1 MARFTLLWTLAGA
14 VALAS
19 CQDIIEVELPEGE
32 TRLIVNGRVTDRDSA
47 RVDVTW
53 SVPYLNTNPNEPV
66 TNALVV
72 VFEDGLAVDTLPH
85 VANGRYQS
93 DFQGELGRSYRVAV
107 TVPEREGYPSGTWIS
122 AAESLNR
129 CNDAD
134 SIYSQYLP
142 RAPFQQEGRY
152 VFLHWSEAP
161 GKGDHYRV
169 RIFRNDT
176 LQNQTFDLTVFND
189 DFNDGFVFPTPPSIP
204 AIQIA
209 GPDSVGVR
217 YKVELGSIS
226 MGLFGYLNLLREQ
239 TLQVG
244 GLFDPPPAPIIG
256 NIHREGDENDY
267 ALGYFYASAI
277 RTAEVTIS
285 Q

>member
-1 MARFTLLWTLAGA
+1 M
-14 VALAS
+14 
-19 CQDIIEVELPEGE
+19 
-32 TRLIVNGRVTDRDSA
+32 TDRDSA
-47 RVDVTW
+47 RVDVKW
-53 SVPYLNTNPNEPV
+53 SVPYLNTDPNEPV

-72 VFEDGLAVDTLPH
+72 LIEDGVAVDTLTH
-85 VANGRYQS
+85 RSNGRYLS
-93 DFQGELGRSYRVAV
+93 DFQGEVGRSYRVAV
-107 TVPEREGYPSGTWIS
+107 TVPEREGYPSGTWTS
-122 AAESLNR
+122 ATEALNR

-152 VFLHWSEAP
+152 VFIHWSEAP
-161 GKGDHYRV
+161 GRGDHYRV
-169 RIFRNDT
+169 RVFRNDT

-204 AIQIA
+204 PIQIA
-209 GPDSVGVR
+209 GPDSVGVK

-226 MGLFGYLNLLREQ
+226 MGLFSYLNLLREQ

-244 GLFDPPPAPIIG
+244 GLFDPPPAPIVG
-256 NIHREGDENDY
+256 NIYREGNENEY

>member
-1 MARFTLLWTLAGA
+1 MRRLAFFTAA
-14 VALAS
+14 SAIALTS

-32 TRLIVNGRVTDRDSA
+32 TRLIVNGRVADGDSA
-47 RVDVTW
+47 RVDVKW
-53 SVPYLNTNPNEPV
+53 SVPYLNTDPNEPV

-72 VFEDGLAVDTLPH
+72 LLEDEVAVDTLIH
-85 VANGRYQS
+85 RSNGRYLS
-93 DFQGELGRSYRVAV
+93 NFQGEVGRSYRVVV
-107 TVPEREGYPSGTWIS
+107 TVPEREGYPSGTWTS
-122 AAESLNR
+122 ATEALNR

-152 VFLHWSEAP
+152 VFIHWSEAP
-161 GKGDHYRV
+161 GRGDHYRV

-204 AIQIA
+204 PIQIA
-209 GPDSVGVR
+209 GPDSVGVK

-226 MGLFGYLNLLREQ
+226 MGLFSYLNLLREQ

-244 GLFDPPPAPIIG
+244 GLFDPPPAPIVG
-256 NIHREGDENDY
+256 NIYREGNENEY

>member
-1 MARFTLLWTLAGA
+1 MMRRFALLFAAA
-14 VALAS
+14 VALSA
-19 CQDIIEVELPEGE
+19 CQDIITVDLPDGE

-47 RVDVTW
+47 RVDVKW
-53 SVPYLNTNPNEPV
+53 SVPYLNTDPNVPV
-66 TNALVV
+66 TDAQVV
-72 VFEDGLAVDTLPH
+72 LLEDGVAVATLQH
-85 VANGRYQS
+85 RGNGRYLA
-93 DFQGELGRSYRVAV
+93 DFQGEVGRSYRVEV
-107 TVPEREGYPSGTWIS
+107 TVPEREGYPSGTWTS
-122 AAESLNR
+122 APEALNR
-129 CNDAD
+129 CNEAD

-152 VFLHWSEAP
+152 VFIHWSEAP
-161 GKGDHYRV
+161 GRGDHYRV

-204 AIQIA
+204 PIQIA
-209 GPDSVGVR
+209 GPDSVGVK

-226 MGLFGYLNLLREQ
+226 MGLFSYLNLLREQ

-256 NIHREGDENDY
+256 NIYRSGDENDY

-285 Q
+285 E

>member
-1 MARFTLLWTLAGA
+1 MRRFILFSAAALT
-14 VALAS
+14 LAS
-19 CQDIIEVELPEGE
+19 CQDIIDIELPAGE

-47 RVDVTW
+47 RVDVKW
-53 SVPYLNTNPNEPV
+53 SVPYLNTEPNEPV

-72 VFEDGLAVDTLPH
+72 LFENEVAVDTLVH
-85 VANGRYQS
+85 RSNGRYLS
-93 DFQGELGRSYRVAV
+93 DFQGEVGRSYRVAV
-107 TVPEREGYPSGTWIS
+107 TVPEREGYPSGTWTS
-122 AAESLNR
+122 ATEALNR

-134 SIYSQYLP
+134 SIYSEFLP
-142 RAPFQQEGRY
+142 RAPFQREGRY
-152 VFLHWSEAP
+152 VFIHWSEAP
-161 GKGDHYRV
+161 GRGDHYRV
-169 RIFRNDT
+169 RVFRNDT

-204 AIQIA
+204 PIQIA
-209 GPDSVGVR
+209 GPDSVGVK

-226 MGLFGYLNLLREQ
+226 MGLYSYLNLLREQ

-244 GLFDPPPAPIIG
+244 GLFDPPPAPIVG
-256 NIHREGDENDY
+256 NIYREGNENEY

>member
-1 MARFTLLWTLAGA
+1 MRRLAFFTAA
-14 VALAS
+14 SAIALTS

-32 TRLIVNGRVTDRDSA
+32 TRLIVNGRVTDGDSA
-47 RVDVTW
+47 RVDVKW
-53 SVPYLNTNPNEPV
+53 SVPYLNTDPNEPV
-66 TNALVV
+66 INALVV
-72 VFEDGLAVDTLPH
+72 LLEDEVAVDTLIH
-85 VANGRYQS
+85 RSNGRYLS
-93 DFQGELGRSYRVAV
+93 NFQGEVGRSYRVVV
-107 TVPEREGYPSGTWIS
+107 TVPEREGYPSGTWTS
-122 AAESLNR
+122 ATEALNR

-152 VFLHWSEAP
+152 VFIHWSEAP
-161 GKGDHYRV
+161 GRGDHYRV

-204 AIQIA
+204 PIQIA
-209 GPDSVGVR
+209 GPDSVGVK

-226 MGLFGYLNLLREQ
+226 MGLFSYLNLLREQ

-244 GLFDPPPAPIIG
+244 GLFDPPPAPIVG
-256 NIHREGDENDY
+256 NIYREGNENEY

>member
-1 MARFTLLWTLAGA
+1 MRRFILLSAAALS
-14 VALAS
+14 LAS
-19 CQDIIEVELPEGE
+19 CQDIIDVELPAGE

-47 RVDVTW
+47 RVDVKW
-53 SVPYLNTNPNEPV
+53 SVPYLNTEPNEPV

-72 VFEDGLAVDTLPH
+72 LFENEVAVDTLIH
-85 VANGRYQS
+85 RSNGRYLS
-93 DFQGELGRSYRVAV
+93 DFQGEVGRSYRVAV
-107 TVPEREGYPSGTWIS
+107 TVPEREGYPSGTWTS
-122 AAESLNR
+122 ATEALNR

-134 SIYSQYLP
+134 SIYSEFLP
-142 RAPFQQEGRY
+142 RAPFQREGRY
-152 VFLHWSEAP
+152 VFIHWSEAP
-161 GKGDHYRV
+161 GRGDHYRV
-169 RIFRNDT
+169 RVFRNDT

-204 AIQIA
+204 PIQIA
-209 GPDSVGVR
+209 GPDSVGVK

-226 MGLFGYLNLLREQ
+226 MGLYSYLNLLREQ

-244 GLFDPPPAPIIG
+244 GLFDPPPAPIVG
-256 NIHREGDENDY
+256 NIYRESNENEY

>member
-1 MARFTLLWTLAGA
+1 MRRLFLCFAAALS
-14 VALAS
+14 LAS

-47 RVDVTW
+47 RVDVKW
-53 SVPYLNTNPNEPV
+53 SVPYLNTDPNEPV

-72 VFEDGLAVDTLPH
+72 LIEDGVAVDTLTH
-85 VANGRYQS
+85 RSNGRYLS
-93 DFQGELGRSYRVAV
+93 DFQGEVGRSYRVAV
-107 TVPEREGYPSGTWIS
+107 TVPEREGYPSGTWTS
-122 AAESLNR
+122 ATEALNR

-152 VFLHWSEAP
+152 VFIHWSEAP
-161 GKGDHYRV
+161 GRGDHYRV
-169 RIFRNDT
+169 RVFRNDT

-204 AIQIA
+204 PIQIA
-209 GPDSVGVR
+209 GPDSVGVK

-226 MGLFGYLNLLREQ
+226 MGLFSYLNLLREQ

-244 GLFDPPPAPIIG
+244 GLFDPPPAPIVG
-256 NIHREGDENDY
+256 NIYREGNENEY
-267 ALGYFYASAI
+267 ALGYFYA
-277 RTAEVTIS
+277 
-285 Q
+285 

>member
-1 MARFTLLWTLAGA
+1 MRRFILFSAA
-14 VALAS
+14 VLMLAS
-19 CQDIIEVELPEGE
+19 CQDIINVELPAGE

-47 RVDVTW
+47 RVDVKW
-53 SVPYLNTNPNEPV
+53 SVPYLNTEPNEPV

-72 VFEDGLAVDTLPH
+72 LFENEVAVDTLVH
-85 VANGRYQS
+85 RSNGRYLS
-93 DFQGELGRSYRVAV
+93 DFQGEVGRSYRVAV
-107 TVPEREGYPSGTWIS
+107 TVPEREGYPSGTWTS
-122 AAESLNR
+122 ATEALNR

-152 VFLHWSEAP
+152 VFIHWSEAP
-161 GKGDHYRV
+161 GRGDHYRV
-169 RIFRNDT
+169 RVFRNDT

-204 AIQIA
+204 PFQIA
-209 GPDSVGVR
+209 GPDSVGVK

-226 MGLFGYLNLLREQ
+226 MGLYSYLNLLREQ

-244 GLFDPPPAPIIG
+244 GLFDPPPAPIVG
-256 NIHREGDENDY
+256 NISREGNESEY

-277 RTAEVTIS
+277 RTAEVTIR

>member
-1 MARFTLLWTLAGA
+1 MRRYLLFSAAALT
-14 VALAS
+14 LAS
-19 CQDIIEVELPEGE
+19 CQDIIDVELPTGE

-47 RVDVTW
+47 RVDVKW
-53 SVPYLNTNPNEPV
+53 SVPYLNTEPNEPV

-72 VFEDGLAVDTLPH
+72 LFENEVAVDTLVH
-85 VANGRYQS
+85 RSNGRYLS
-93 DFQGELGRSYRVAV
+93 DFQGEVGRSYRVAV
-107 TVPEREGYPSGTWIS
+107 TVPEREGYPSGTWTS
-122 AAESLNR
+122 ATEALNR

-134 SIYSQYLP
+134 SIYSEFLP
-142 RAPFQQEGRY
+142 RAPFQREGRY
-152 VFLHWSEAP
+152 VFIHWSEAP
-161 GKGDHYRV
+161 GRGDHYRV
-169 RIFRNDT
+169 RVFRNDT

-204 AIQIA
+204 PIQIA
-209 GPDSVGVR
+209 GPDSVGVK

-226 MGLFGYLNLLREQ
+226 MGLYSYLNLLREQ

-244 GLFDPPPAPIIG
+244 GLFDPPPAPIVG
-256 NIHREGDENDY
+256 NIYREGNENEY

-285 Q
+285 E

>member
-1 MARFTLLWTLAGA
+1 MRRFVLFSAAALT
-14 VALAS
+14 LAS
-19 CQDIIEVELPEGE
+19 CQDIIDVELPAGE

-47 RVDVTW
+47 RVDVKW
-53 SVPYLNTNPNEPV
+53 SVPYLNTEPNEPV

-72 VFEDGLAVDTLPH
+72 LFENEVAVDTLIH
-85 VANGRYQS
+85 RSNGRYLS
-93 DFQGELGRSYRVAV
+93 DFQGEVGRSYRVAV
-107 TVPEREGYPSGTWIS
+107 TVPEREGYPSGTWTS
-122 AAESLNR
+122 ATEALNR

-134 SIYSQYLP
+134 SIYSEFLP
-142 RAPFQQEGRY
+142 RAPFQREGRY
-152 VFLHWSEAP
+152 VFIHWSEAP
-161 GKGDHYRV
+161 GRGDHYRV
-169 RIFRNDT
+169 RVFRNDT

-204 AIQIA
+204 PIQIA
-209 GPDSVGVR
+209 GPDSVGVK

-226 MGLFGYLNLLREQ
+226 MGLYSYLNLLREQ

-244 GLFDPPPAPIIG
+244 GLFDPPPAPIVG
-256 NIHREGDENDY
+256 NIYRESNENEY

>member
-1 MARFTLLWTLAGA
+1 MRRFILFSAA
-14 VALAS
+14 VLTLAS
-19 CQDIIEVELPEGE
+19 CQDIIDVELPAGE

-47 RVDVTW
+47 RVDVKW
-53 SVPYLNTNPNEPV
+53 SVPYLNTEPNEPV

-72 VFEDGLAVDTLPH
+72 LFENEVAVDTLVH
-85 VANGRYQS
+85 RRNGRYLS
-93 DFQGELGRSYRVAV
+93 DFQGEVGRSYRVAV
-107 TVPEREGYPSGTWIS
+107 TVPEREGYPSGTWTS
-122 AAESLNR
+122 ATEALNR

-134 SIYSQYLP
+134 SIYSEFLP
-142 RAPFQQEGRY
+142 RAPFQREGRY
-152 VFLHWSEAP
+152 VFIHWSEAP
-161 GKGDHYRV
+161 GRGDHYRV
-169 RIFRNDT
+169 RVFRNDT

-204 AIQIA
+204 PIQIA
-209 GPDSVGVR
+209 GPDSVGVK

-226 MGLFGYLNLLREQ
+226 MGLYSYLNLLREQ

-244 GLFDPPPAPIIG
+244 GLFDPPPAPIVG
-256 NIHREGDENDY
+256 NIYREGNENEY

-277 RTAEVTIS
+277 RTAEVTIR

>member
-1 MARFTLLWTLAGA
+1 MRRYLLFSAATLT
-14 VALAS
+14 LAS
-19 CQDIIEVELPEGE
+19 CQDIIDVELPAGE

-47 RVDVTW
+47 RVDVKW
-53 SVPYLNTNPNEPV
+53 SVPYLNTEPNEPV

-72 VFEDGLAVDTLPH
+72 LFENGVSVDTLVH
-85 VANGRYQS
+85 RSNGRYLS
-93 DFQGELGRSYRVAV
+93 DFQGEVGRSYRVAV
-107 TVPEREGYPSGTWIS
+107 TVPEREGYPSGTWTS
-122 AAESLNR
+122 ATEALNR

-134 SIYSQYLP
+134 SIYSEFLP
-142 RAPFQQEGRY
+142 RAPFQREGRY
-152 VFLHWSEAP
+152 VFIHWSEAP
-161 GKGDHYRV
+161 GRGDHYRV
-169 RIFRNDT
+169 RVFRNDT

-204 AIQIA
+204 PIQIA
-209 GPDSVGVR
+209 GPDSVGVK

-226 MGLFGYLNLLREQ
+226 MGLYSYLNLLREQ

-244 GLFDPPPAPIIG
+244 GLFDPPPAPIVG
-256 NIHREGDENDY
+256 NIYREGNENEY

-285 Q
+285 E

>member
-1 MARFTLLWTLAGA
+1 MRRLAFFTAA
-14 VALAS
+14 SAIALTS

-32 TRLIVNGRVTDRDSA
+32 TRLIVNGRVTDGDSA
-47 RVDVTW
+47 RVDVKW
-53 SVPYLNTNPNEPV
+53 SVPYLNTDPNEPV

-72 VFEDGLAVDTLPH
+72 LLEDEVAVDTLIH
-85 VANGRYQS
+85 RSNGRYLS
-93 DFQGELGRSYRVAV
+93 NFQGEVGRSYRVVV
-107 TVPEREGYPSGTWIS
+107 TVPEREGYPIGTWTS
-122 AAESLNR
+122 ATEALNR

-152 VFLHWSEAP
+152 VFIHWSEAP
-161 GKGDHYRV
+161 GRGDHYRV

-204 AIQIA
+204 PIQIA
-209 GPDSVGVR
+209 GPDSVGVK

-226 MGLFGYLNLLREQ
+226 MGLFSYLNLLREQ

-244 GLFDPPPAPIIG
+244 GLFDPPPAPIVG
-256 NIHREGDENDY
+256 NIYREGNENEY

>member
-1 MARFTLLWTLAGA
+1 MRRFILLSAAALS
-14 VALAS
+14 LAS
-19 CQDIIEVELPEGE
+19 CQDIIDVELPAGE

-47 RVDVTW
+47 RVDVKW
-53 SVPYLNTNPNEPV
+53 SVPYLNTEPNEPV
-66 TNALVV
+66 INALVV
-72 VFEDGLAVDTLPH
+72 LYENEVAVDTLVH
-85 VANGRYQS
+85 RSNGRYLS
-93 DFQGELGRSYRVAV
+93 DFQGEVGRSYRVAV
-107 TVPEREGYPSGTWIS
+107 TVPEREGYPSGTWTS
-122 AAESLNR
+122 ATEALNR

-134 SIYSQYLP
+134 SIYSEFLP

-152 VFLHWSEAP
+152 VFIHWSEAP
-161 GKGDHYRV
+161 GRGDHYRV
-169 RIFRNDT
+169 RVFRNDT

-204 AIQIA
+204 PIQIA
-209 GPDSVGVR
+209 GPDSVGVK

-226 MGLFGYLNLLREQ
+226 MGLYSYLNLLREQ

-244 GLFDPPPAPIIG
+244 GLFDPPPAPIVG
-256 NIHREGDENDY
+256 NIYREGNENEY

>member
-1 MARFTLLWTLAGA
+1 MARFSLWWPVAA

-19 CQDIIEVELPEGE
+19 CQDIIDIELPEGE
-32 TRLIVNGRVTDRDSA
+32 TRLIVNGRVTDGDSA
-47 RVDVTW
+47 RVDVKW

-66 TNALVV
+66 
-72 VFEDGLAVDTLPH
+72 
-85 VANGRYQS
+85 NGRYQS
-93 DFQGELGRSYRVAV
+93 DFRGEVGRSYRVAV
-107 TVPEREGYPSGTWIS
+107 RVPERDGYPSGTWTS
-122 AAESLNR
+122 SDEALNR

-217 YKVELGSIS
+217 YRVELGSIS
-226 MGLFGYLNLLREQ
+226 MGLYSYLNLLREQ

-256 NIHREGDENDY
+256 NIFRQGDENDY

>member
-1 MARFTLLWTLAGA
+1 MRRFILFSAAALT
-14 VALAS
+14 LAS
-19 CQDIIEVELPEGE
+19 CQDIIDVELPAGE

-47 RVDVTW
+47 RVDVKW
-53 SVPYLNTNPNEPV
+53 SVPYLNTEPNEPV

-72 VFEDGLAVDTLPH
+72 LFENEVAVDTLVH
-85 VANGRYQS
+85 RSNGRYLS
-93 DFQGELGRSYRVAV
+93 DFHGEVGRSYRVAV
-107 TVPEREGYPSGTWIS
+107 TVPEREGYPSGTWTS
-122 AAESLNR
+122 ATEALNR

-134 SIYSQYLP
+134 SIYSEFLP
-142 RAPFQQEGRY
+142 RAPFQREGRY
-152 VFLHWSEAP
+152 VFIHWSEAP
-161 GKGDHYRV
+161 GRGDHYRV
-169 RIFRNDT
+169 RVFRNDT

-204 AIQIA
+204 PIQIA
-209 GPDSVGVR
+209 GPDSVGVK

-226 MGLFGYLNLLREQ
+226 MGLYSYLNLLREQ

-244 GLFDPPPAPIIG
+244 GLFDPPPAPIVG
-256 NIHREGDENDY
+256 NIYREGNENEY

-277 RTAEVTIS
+277 RTAEVTIR

>member
-1 MARFTLLWTLAGA
+1 MRRFVLFSAAALT
-14 VALAS
+14 LAS
-19 CQDIIEVELPEGE
+19 CQDIIDVELPAGE

-47 RVDVTW
+47 RVDVKW
-53 SVPYLNTNPNEPV
+53 SVPYLNTEPNEPV

-72 VFEDGLAVDTLPH
+72 LFENEVAVDTLIH
-85 VANGRYQS
+85 RSNGRYLS
-93 DFQGELGRSYRVAV
+93 DFQGEVGRSYRVAV
-107 TVPEREGYPSGTWIS
+107 TVPEREGYPSGTWTS
-122 AAESLNR
+122 ATEALNR

-134 SIYSQYLP
+134 SIYSEFLP
-142 RAPFQQEGRY
+142 RAPFQREGRY
-152 VFLHWSEAP
+152 VFIHWSEAL
-161 GKGDHYRV
+161 GRGDHYRV
-169 RIFRNDT
+169 RVFRNDT

-204 AIQIA
+204 PIQIA
-209 GPDSVGVR
+209 GPDSVGVK

-226 MGLFGYLNLLREQ
+226 MGLYSYLNLLREQ

-244 GLFDPPPAPIIG
+244 GLFDPPPAPIVG
-256 NIHREGDENDY
+256 NIYREGNENEY

>member
-1 MARFTLLWTLAGA
+1 MRRFILFSSAALT
-14 VALAS
+14 LAS
-19 CQDIIEVELPEGE
+19 CQDIIDVELPAGE

-47 RVDVTW
+47 RVDVKW
-53 SVPYLNTNPNEPV
+53 SVPYLNTEPNEPV

-72 VFEDGLAVDTLPH
+72 LFENEVAVDTLIH
-85 VANGRYQS
+85 RSNGRYLS
-93 DFQGELGRSYRVAV
+93 DFQGEVGRSYRVAV
-107 TVPEREGYPSGTWIS
+107 TVPEREGYPSGTWTS
-122 AAESLNR
+122 ATEALNR

-134 SIYSQYLP
+134 SIYSEFLP
-142 RAPFQQEGRY
+142 RAPFQREGRY
-152 VFLHWSEAP
+152 VFIHWSEAP
-161 GKGDHYRV
+161 GRGDHYRV
-169 RIFRNDT
+169 RVFRNDT

-204 AIQIA
+204 PIQIA
-209 GPDSVGVR
+209 GPDSVGVK

-226 MGLFGYLNLLREQ
+226 MGLYSYLNLLREQ

-244 GLFDPPPAPIIG
+244 GLFDPPPAPIVG
-256 NIHREGDENDY
+256 NIYREGNENEY

-285 Q
+285 E

>member
-1 MARFTLLWTLAGA
+1 MRRFVLFSAAALT
-14 VALAS
+14 LAS
-19 CQDIIEVELPEGE
+19 CQDIIDVELPAGE

-47 RVDVTW
+47 RVDVKW
-53 SVPYLNTNPNEPV
+53 SVPYLNTEPNEPV

-72 VFEDGLAVDTLPH
+72 LFENEVAVDTLIH
-85 VANGRYQS
+85 RSNGRYLS
-93 DFQGELGRSYRVAV
+93 DFQGEVGRSYRVAV
-107 TVPEREGYPSGTWIS
+107 TVPEREGYPSGTWTS
-122 AAESLNR
+122 ATEALNR

-134 SIYSQYLP
+134 SIYSEFLP
-142 RAPFQQEGRY
+142 RAPFQREGRY
-152 VFLHWSEAP
+152 VFIHWSEAP
-161 GKGDHYRV
+161 GRGDHYRV
-169 RIFRNDT
+169 RVFRNDT

-204 AIQIA
+204 PIQIA
-209 GPDSVGVR
+209 GPDSVGVK

-226 MGLFGYLNLLREQ
+226 MGLYSYLNLLREQ

-244 GLFDPPPAPIIG
+244 GLFDPPPAPIVG
-256 NIHREGDENDY
+256 NIYREGNENEY

>member
-1 MARFTLLWTLAGA
+1 MRRFTLYLAA
-14 VALAS
+14 SALALVS
-19 CQDIIEVELPEGE
+19 CQDLIEVDLPPGE

-47 RVDVTW
+47 RVDVKW
-53 SVPYLNTNPNEPV
+53 SVPYLTTEPNAPV

-72 VFEDGLAVDTLPH
+72 LYEDGMAVDTLLH
-85 VANGRYQS
+85 RGNGRYLAN
-93 DFQGELGRSYRVAV
+93 FQGAVGRSYRVAV
-107 TVPEREGYPSGTWIS
+107 SVPPRDGFPHGTWTS
-122 AAESLNR
+122 AAETLNR

-134 SIYSQYLP
+134 SIYSQFLP

-161 GKGDHYRV
+161 GRGDHYRV

-204 AIQIA
+204 PIQIA

-217 YKVELGSIS
+217 YRVELGSIS
-226 MGLFGYLNLLREQ
+226 AGLFAYLRLLREQ

-256 NIHREGDENDY
+256 NIYREGDANDY

-285 Q
+285 E